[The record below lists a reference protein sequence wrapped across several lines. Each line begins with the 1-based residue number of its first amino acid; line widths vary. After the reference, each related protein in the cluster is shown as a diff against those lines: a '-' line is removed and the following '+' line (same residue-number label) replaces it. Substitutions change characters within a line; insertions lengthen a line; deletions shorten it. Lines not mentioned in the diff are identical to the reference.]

1 MEGSFLDKVLFF
13 FMWFLFLFGFFALM
27 DDGSDVPDA
36 AGLIMI
42 AAIPIAFVRWSVTGK
57 HFWNGP

>member
-36 AGLIMI
+36 AG
-42 AAIPIAFVRWSVTGK
+42 
-57 HFWNGP
+57 